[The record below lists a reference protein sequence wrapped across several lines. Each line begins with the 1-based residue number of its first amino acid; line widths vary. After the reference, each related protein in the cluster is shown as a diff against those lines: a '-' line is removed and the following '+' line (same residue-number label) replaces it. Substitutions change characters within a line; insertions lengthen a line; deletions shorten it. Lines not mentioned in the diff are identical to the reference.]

1 MVLHVDMSVLN
12 FCHVIQKDSTP
23 DGDEFEVVPAAVSA
37 DDVDMWDAEDNNED
51 EIKQEHIKSM
61 PSVAH

>member
-1 MVLHVDMSVLN
+1 MVVHVDNSVLN
-12 FCHVIQKDSTP
+12 SHHVIQKDSTP
-23 DGDEFEVVPAAVSA
+23 DGGDFEVVPAAVPA

-51 EIKQEHIKSM
+51 EIKQEHIRSM